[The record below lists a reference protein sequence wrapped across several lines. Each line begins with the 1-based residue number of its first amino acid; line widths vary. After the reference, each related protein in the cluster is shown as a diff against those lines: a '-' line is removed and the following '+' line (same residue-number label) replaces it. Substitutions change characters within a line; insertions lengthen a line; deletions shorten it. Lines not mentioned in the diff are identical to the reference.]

1 MMLLS
6 VIEGFIALGAAY
18 LGFYTRFGEWP
29 VNAAY
34 LYASLAFALVLSMAM
49 MSMGVQEARIR
60 EGTSGM
66 MLRTAVSIFL
76 LGTAGMGILAYVIPE
91 LALGRGVLLFAA
103 LEAFLLIML
112 FRWIVFSIVDENLFK
127 KRIVVLGTGQRAL
140 KIAERMRR
148 SSDQRAF
155 FLIGFLDPNN
165 SADNDLI
172 GSAGAH
178 VVRTDLSLPEYCKT
192 YEIQEIVVAMDE
204 RRRNQDAQ
212 GGLPLEELLEC
223 RLSGVDVCDVQQFI
237 ERESCKVDIDLLRPS
252 WLVFSD
258 GFIVNTWRAG
268 TKRVFD
274 LFAGLLLFLIA
285 WPVMILTALLIKLE
299 SPTSSVLYRQARV
312 GLNGQIFDVLKFRS
326 MDDSDDNAP
335 TWAQSEDPRT
345 TRIGRF
351 IRNTRIDELPQ
362 LFNVLRGQMS
372 FVGPRPERPVFV
384 DMLNEQLPFYAERH
398 RIKPGITGWAQLC
411 YPYGAS
417 VEDAKEKL
425 QYDLYY
431 LKNHSILLDLVIIL
445 QTVEVV
451 LIGEGAR

>member
-29 VNAAY
+29 ANAAY

-155 FLIGFLDPNN
+155 FLIG
-165 SADNDLI
+165 
-172 GSAGAH
+172 
-178 VVRTDLSLPEYCKT
+178 
-192 YEIQEIVVAMDE
+192 
-204 RRRNQDAQ
+204 
-212 GGLPLEELLEC
+212 
-223 RLSGVDVCDVQQFI
+223 
-237 ERESCKVDIDLLRPS
+237 
-252 WLVFSD
+252 
-258 GFIVNTWRAG
+258 
-268 TKRVFD
+268 
-274 LFAGLLLFLIA
+274 
-285 WPVMILTALLIKLE
+285 
-299 SPTSSVLYRQARV
+299 
-312 GLNGQIFDVLKFRS
+312 
-326 MDDSDDNAP
+326 
-335 TWAQSEDPRT
+335 
-345 TRIGRF
+345 
-351 IRNTRIDELPQ
+351 
-362 LFNVLRGQMS
+362 
-372 FVGPRPERPVFV
+372 
-384 DMLNEQLPFYAERH
+384 
-398 RIKPGITGWAQLC
+398 
-411 YPYGAS
+411 
-417 VEDAKEKL
+417 
-425 QYDLYY
+425 
-431 LKNHSILLDLVIIL
+431 
-445 QTVEVV
+445 
-451 LIGEGAR
+451 